1 MAGESALRLAF
12 EQATTAPAGAD
23 EIAFYAGHLAAV
35 GPTLAAMCGAGRLLL
50 PLLAGGRNVHGVD
63 ASALA
68 VAACE
73 AALAE
78 RALTTPLF
86 RQSLPDL
93 NLPFRYG
100 AAFIAGGA
108 LQAIVDPTLALAGV
122 ARLAAHLVGPATLVV
137 ECIVPTEALHA
148 PGAPLVEVRT
158 AATADG
164 AQIVWRGETRVDVDG
179 RRVER
184 SNRFERREGRT
195 IVAREDERTALTWY
209 TQHELAALLR
219 SAGFASV
226 QVTAVTWNGER
237 NDEQRMVAVASVG

>member
-12 EQATTAPAGAD
+12 EQATTAPANAD
-23 EIAFYAGHLAAV
+23 ELAFYAGHLAAV
-35 GPTLAAMCGAGRLLL
+35 GPTLAAMCGAGHLLL
-50 PLLAGGRNVHGVD
+50 PLVAGGHNVHGVD

-68 VAACE
+68 VAACK

-78 RALTTPLF
+78 RALATPLF

-108 LQAIVDPTLALAGV
+108 LQAIVDPALALAGLT
-122 ARLAAHLVGPATLVV
+122 RLAAHLVAPATLVV
-137 ECIVPTEALHA
+137 ECIVPAEALHA

-158 AATADG
+158 ATTADG

-184 SNRFERREGRT
+184 SNRYERREGRT
-195 IVAREDERTALTWY
+195 IVAREDERTSLTWY
-209 TQHELAALLR
+209 TQQELAALLR
-219 SAGFASV
+219 SAGFARV
-226 QVTAVTWNGER
+226 NVTAPAWSGER
-237 NDEQRMVAVASVG
+237 DDAQRMVAVASAG